1 VAMAS
6 SAGPRSASFANTAG
20 GGIAPHT
27 LSLTRPGGSAVSR
40 RERNT
45 LFEVLLMLVLHQ
57 QAPS

>member
-27 LSLTRPGGSAVSR
+27 LSLTRPGGSEVSR
-40 RERNT
+40 RK
-45 LFEVLLMLVLHQ
+45 
-57 QAPS
+57 